1 MDRPHL
7 DSFSRARQSLHW
19 AITAL
24 ILAMI
29 PIGLIMARTLDD
41 GLRLGLYQA
50 HLVIGW
56 TVVALVIAR
65 LVLKA
70 RRKVPPPPGL
80 APWNLRLHGT
90 VQWTVAVFPL
100 LLAVSGMGAIL
111 QNDLTPLLQAGV
123 APPATLDVTQARD
136 GHMVGAYLFT
146 ALLVVHVAG
155 VVRYQTTRGNVLARM
170 GVGRDRG

>member
-7 DSFSRARQSLHW
+7 DPFPRARQSLHW
-19 AITAL
+19 AIAAL

-29 PIGLIMARTLDD
+29 PTGLIMARTLDD

-56 TVVALVIAR
+56 TVVALTIAR
-65 LVLKA
+65 LVVKV

-80 APWNLRLHGT
+80 APWNLRLHGA

-100 LLAVSGMGAIL
+100 VLALSGMGAIL
-111 QNDLTPLLQAGV
+111 QNDLTPLLLAGE
-123 APPATLDVTQARD
+123 APPATLAETQTRD
-136 GHMVGAYLFT
+136 GHMVGAYAFT

-155 VVRYQTTRGNVLARM
+155 VVRYQATRGNVLVRM
-170 GVGRDRG
+170 GIGRDQG